1 MVAVYSVY
9 RTYGTLEHKFADQL
23 STRPKKGGRPTG
35 LVGLGR
41 GASVKYTSIILASGR
56 GI

>member
-1 MVAVYSVY
+1 MVAMYSVY
-9 RTYGTLEHKFADQL
+9 RACGTLEHKFADQL

-35 LVGLGR
+35 LVGPGR